1 LRSVPY
7 QSNGW
12 DCGVFVCRYA
22 YGFKCIQ
29 SLSFSYAEVGY
40 DPGHTATWFETAITN
55 STAFRFGDGE
65 IASLRVDMK
74 ILIER
79 LSEIYGPWSL
89 AQKRNR
95 QLEKKPKIEIDDT
108 LVPETVADS
117 APVAAFDLAGLQ
129 GDIDGTVRSI
139 ATEKNGLC
147 LGTTENSREIEDL
160 RILGTNSA
168 NTVSADGR
176 KADDGT
182 PVKTAEIYTSSANEL
197 CGNEEAL

>member
-12 DCGVFVCRYA
+12 DCGVFICRYA

-40 DPGHTATWFETAITN
+40 DPTRTATWFETAITDSN
-55 STAFRFGDGE
+55 AFRFGDGE

-74 ILIER
+74 TLIER
-79 LSEIYGPWSL
+79 LSEIYGPWSHD
-89 AQKRNR
+89 QKRNR
-95 QLEKKPKIEIDDT
+95 QLEKKPKIEMDDT
-108 LVPETVADS
+108 LVADS
-117 APVAAFDLAGLQ
+117 APVSAFDQAGLQ
-129 GDIDGTVRSI
+129 GDIDSTVRSI
-139 ATEKNGLC
+139 ATEKDELHQ
-147 LGTTENSREIEDL
+147 GTTENVRDDL

-168 NTVSADGR
+168 NTVFADGR

-182 PVKTAEIYTSSANEL
+182 PIKTAEIHASSSNER